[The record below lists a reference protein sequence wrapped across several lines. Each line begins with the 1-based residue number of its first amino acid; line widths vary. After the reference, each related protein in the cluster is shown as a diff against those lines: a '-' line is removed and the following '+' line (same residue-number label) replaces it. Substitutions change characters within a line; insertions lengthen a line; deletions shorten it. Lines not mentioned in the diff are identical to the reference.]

1 MREASLVTLTLIYSE
16 KSYEKGLLV
25 GFGFTERSPLL
36 NAKREKIQSHL
47 VISSINLYASVFV
60 LEDRSNLVLQ
70 MSDSTSIMRFC
81 GRKTYKMTHFRTL
94 MALLFLNAFFLSSTL

>member
-1 MREASLVTLTLIYSE
+1 M
-16 KSYEKGLLV
+16 KKGLLV

-70 MSDSTSIMRFC
+70 MSDSSSIMRFC

-94 MALLFLNAFFLSSTL
+94 MALLFLNAFFYHPLCNIIKFFCCT